1 MNKLYSSKSNARRG
15 AVKAL
20 GSTRSMEGFD
30 FQIVNQGGKWTWAT
44 IAKPAPAPGV
54 AEAAKAKDTKTPETP
69 DAKLKPAIK
78 PRTGTKQSL
87 LIDMLRRPEGATIAQ
102 IVEATGWQR
111 HSARG
116 AISGAIKKKLGLT
129 VTSEKTE
136 NGDRIYRTPV

>member
-30 FQIVNQGGKWTWAT
+30 YKIINQDGKWTWAT
-44 IAKPAPAPGV
+44 IAKSDPGV
-54 AEAAKAKDTKTPETP
+54 AEAAKAEDTKAPEPKPTVQS
-69 DAKLKPAIK
+69 KPARK
-78 PRTGTKQSL
+78 PREGTKQSL
-87 LIDMLRRPEGATIAQ
+87 LISMLRRPEGATISQ

-116 AISGAIKKKLGLT
+116 VISGAIKKKLGLT
-129 VTSEKTE
+129 VTSEKHKH
-136 NGDRIYRTPV
+136 GDRIYRTPV